1 VPALL
6 STPALLMDASGAL
19 PSRLAEPSMETGP
32 MRYRRV
38 SYRYG
43 VILAPSHRLQQADVW
58 HPQHGAVSPSQPCWR
73 PSTDVLETPTAIH
86 LTVELAGVDHEA
98 LDVLLFEDALIV
110 EGQRRLPPSRAGG
123 VYHAAEIRQGAFR
136 LELPL
141 PSTID
146 TDRVE
151 AHYERG
157 LLEMTLP
164 KTSGEDAPRDLTP
177 QLARDLE
184 REHHGA

>member
-1 VPALL
+1 
-6 STPALLMDASGAL
+6 
-19 PSRLAEPSMETGP
+19 

-43 VILAPSHRLQQADVW
+43 VILAPSHRARVGEAWQA
-58 HPQHGAVSPSQPCWR
+58 HQAAVTPAEPCWR
-73 PSTDVLETPTAIH
+73 PRTDVVETPDAIH

-123 VYHAAEIRQGAFR
+123 VYHAAEIRQGPFR

-141 PSTID
+141 PTTIEP
-146 TDRVE
+146 DRVE
-151 AHYERG
+151 ARYERG

-164 KTSGEDAPRDLTP
+164 KRRGGTVPRE
-177 QLARDLE
+177 QALE
-184 REHHGA
+184 RGSEDHGA

>member
-1 VPALL
+1 
-6 STPALLMDASGAL
+6 
-19 PSRLAEPSMETGP
+19 

-43 VILAPSHRLQQADVW
+43 VILAPSHRLQRADVW
-58 HPQHGAVSPSQPCWR
+58 LAQSPAVTPAQPCWR
-73 PSTDVLETPTAIH
+73 PSTDVVETADAIH

-98 LDVLLFEDALIV
+98 VEVLLFEDALII
-110 EGQRRLPPSRAGG
+110 EGQRRLPPLRPGG
-123 VYHAAEIRQGAFR
+123 VYHAAEIRQGPFR

-141 PSTID
+141 PTAID
-146 TDRVE
+146 PDRVD
-151 AHYERG
+151 AHYEDG

-164 KTSGEDAPRDLTP
+164 KRNGRATPGE
-177 QLARDLE
+177 LE